1 MKHEMRKKSTQI
13 YSIPNSHEFVFFMWF
28 HVFHVALVV
37 MPMFHLVLEVKEGTY
52 SDSIV
57 ATITDNP
64 DPVEFQ
70 LASIGA
76 LPKVP

>member
-1 MKHEMRKKSTQI
+1 MTHLSLNGK
-13 YSIPNSHEFVFFMWF
+13 NAEFPGICVFMWL
-28 HVFHVALVV
+28 HVFCVALVV
-37 MPMFHLVLEVKEGTY
+37 MLAVHLVLEVKEGTY

>member
-1 MKHEMRKKSTQI
+1 
-13 YSIPNSHEFVFFMWF
+13 MWL
-28 HVFHVALVV
+28 HVFCVALVV
-37 MPMFHLVLEVKEGTY
+37 MLAVHLVLEVKEGTY

>member
-1 MKHEMRKKSTQI
+1 MGIFSESSSKWHSFGKLEVG
-13 YSIPNSHEFVFFMWF
+13 E
-28 HVFHVALVV
+28 AL
-37 MPMFHLVLEVKEGTY
+37 PTFHLVEVKEGTY